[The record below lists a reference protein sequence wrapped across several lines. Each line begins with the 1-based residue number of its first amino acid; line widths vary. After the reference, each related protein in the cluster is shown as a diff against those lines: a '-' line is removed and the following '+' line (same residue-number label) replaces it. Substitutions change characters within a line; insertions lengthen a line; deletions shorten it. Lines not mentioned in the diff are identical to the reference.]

1 MTNTQTFPT
10 RKQIAI
16 AISKGIMSSHEGIIL
31 RAKITRREKEVIK
44 IQEEKNT
51 INKTKELYTELLPMV
66 NENLRYLK
74 SCLDLTE
81 AHITWGTKNVKKKYS
96 VIKVNILNKIKE
108 QLIDKTNYIRSQ
120 EDFYCLDVY

>member
-16 AISKGIMSSHEGIIL
+16 AVSKGIISSHEGIIL
-31 RAKITRREKEVIK
+31 RGKITQKEKEITQAQK
-44 IQEEKNT
+44 KKET
-51 INKTKELYTELLPMV
+51 INKTKELYKELIPV
-66 NENLRYLK
+66 IDGNLRYLK

-96 VIKVNILNKIKE
+96 GIKVNILNKIKE
-108 QLIDKTNYIRSQ
+108 QLIDKRKYTRFLEI
-120 EDFYCLDVY
+120 